1 MQALSVASEAF
12 PIIKTGGLADVAGAL
27 PAALRPHGVQVRTLL
42 PGYPAVLQALSN
54 AETVLQETGY
64 FGGDAAILAGQ
75 AGGLQVFVL
84 DAPHLYARPGN
95 PYTQPDGQDWPD
107 NPQRFAALAYAAA
120 LIGQGRVAGYQPDV
134 LHAHDWQTGLAPA
147 YLALASGARPATV
160 FTVHNLAFQGQVPA
174 SLLAELRLPSSAY
187 TPDGVEY
194 YGAIGMLKAGI
205 RFADRI
211 TTVSPTYAAEIC
223 TPAGG
228 MGMDGLLRARAG
240 ALSGILNGIDTVVWN
255 PQTDQHLPAPFSAHA
270 RAGRAASKSALQ
282 VRFRLAPSRSALLF
296 GVVSRLSYQKGLDLL
311 LACLPDLMAADA
323 QLALIGSG
331 DADLQAAFT
340 EAEAAYPGR
349 IGVALGYDEAA
360 AHLLQAGSDAVL
372 VPSRFEPCGLTQLC
386 ALRYGA
392 IPVVSRVG
400 GLADTVIDANAAA
413 LTAEVANGVQFAPVT
428 ADGLR
433 SAILRTVALRKRPRV
448 WSVMQERAMQSEVGW
463 GEPGRA
469 YAEVY
474 RAAVEERTIDGLD
487 CDS

>member
-1 MQALSVASEAF
+1 
-12 PIIKTGGLADVAGAL
+12 
-27 PAALRPHGVQVRTLL
+27 
-42 PGYPAVLQALSN
+42 
-54 AETVLQETGY
+54 
-64 FGGDAAILAGQ
+64 
-75 AGGLQVFVL
+75 
-84 DAPHLYARPGN
+84 
-95 PYTQPDGQDWPD
+95 
-107 NPQRFAALAYAAA
+107 
-120 LIGQGRVAGYQPDV
+120 
-134 LHAHDWQTGLAPA
+134 
-147 YLALASGARPATV
+147 
-160 FTVHNLAFQGQVPA
+160 
-174 SLLAELRLPSSAY
+174 
-187 TPDGVEY
+187 
-194 YGAIGMLKAGI
+194 
-205 RFADRI
+205 
-211 TTVSPTYAAEIC
+211 
-223 TPAGG
+223 
-228 MGMDGLLRARAG
+228 
-240 ALSGILNGIDTVVWN
+240 
-255 PQTDQHLPAPFSAHA
+255 
-270 RAGRAASKSALQ
+270 
-282 VRFRLAPSRSALLF
+282 
-296 GVVSRLSYQKGLDLL
+296 
-311 LACLPDLMAADA
+311 MAADA

-474 RAAVEERTIDGLD
+474 RAAVEERTTDGLD